1 MDSPHALRG
10 DLGREEVSLLRPRR
24 VVRRQPIMSWAIRIE
39 DVGKTFRRGERRAL
53 SRNFRESLQ
62 RHAAKALR
70 AVHPASWFSRGEEEE
85 GLFWALRGV
94 NAEIAEGEIVAI
106 IGPNGAGKSTLLKI
120 LSRIT
125 PPSTGC
131 VRYRGRLAS
140 LLEVGTGFHR
150 ELTGREN
157 VYLNGAILGM
167 TRREITGKLDE
178 IVEFA
183 GIGKFLDTPV
193 KFYSSG
199 MYVRLAFAVA
209 AHLETDI
216 LLVDEVLA
224 VGDAE
229 FQKRCTRRMSDVA
242 RAGRTVLLVSHNMG
256 VVQTNCSRGI
266 LLREGRIVHDGP
278 IQEVVRDYLAS
289 LSPVGAGL
297 DISEA
302 HPRAGSGAF
311 RVRGVR
317 FSNAA
322 GDIAQLVCGQGGRL
336 RLEIEAREEAL
347 PIRDANV
354 ALTLY
359 SMDGFRL
366 SNLWSR
372 ASGGSFR
379 IDRARVVCEVE
390 LPRVPFRAGEY
401 RLEIFADG
409 GGEVCDWVENAGSI
423 EIAEGD
429 FYGTGISTNPDQGPF
444 FCEHRWKL
452 IA

>member
-1 MDSPHALRG
+1 
-10 DLGREEVSLLRPRR
+10 
-24 VVRRQPIMSWAIRIE
+24 MSWAIRIE
-39 DVGKTFRRGERRAL
+39 NVGKTFRRGERGPI

-62 RHAAKALR
+62 RQAGKWIR
-70 AVHPASWFSRGEEEE
+70 AVNPASWVHSRNEEERM
-85 GLFWALRGV
+85 FWALREV
-94 NAEIAEGEIVAI
+94 SAEIAEGEIVAI

-125 PPSTGC
+125 PPAAG
-131 VRYRGRLAS
+131 VIRYRGRLAS

-157 VYLNGAILGM
+157 IYLNGSILGM

-178 IVEFA
+178 IVEFS
-183 GIGKFLDTPV
+183 GVGKFLDTPV

-242 RAGRTVLLVSHNMG
+242 KDGRTVLLVSHNMG
-256 VVQTNCSRGI
+256 VVQTNCARGI

-278 IQEVVRDYLAS
+278 VQDVVRDYLAS

-317 FSNAA
+317 FSDAK
-322 GDIAQLVCGQGGRL
+322 GDLAQLVCGQAGRI
-336 RLEIEAREEAL
+336 RLEIEAKESAL
-347 PIRDANV
+347 PIRDANI

-359 SMDGFRL
+359 TMDGFRL
-366 SNLWSR
+366 CNLWSR

-379 IDRARVVCEVE
+379 IDRTCVICEVE

-409 GGEVCDWVENAGSI
+409 GGEVCDWIENAGSM

-429 FYGTGISTNPDQGPF
+429 FYGTGITTHSDQGPF
-444 FCEHRWKL
+444 FCEHRWRT
-452 IA
+452 IS